1 MQMALDPV
9 CGVAVNPHNAFWM
22 IWYKGKPYYFCGEEC
37 QMVFDRQPEKYREKA
52 LEQRDK
58 ERIF

>member
-9 CGVAVNPHNAFWM
+9 CGTAVNPHNAFWM

-37 QMVFDRQPEKYREKA
+37 QMVFDRHPEKYREKA